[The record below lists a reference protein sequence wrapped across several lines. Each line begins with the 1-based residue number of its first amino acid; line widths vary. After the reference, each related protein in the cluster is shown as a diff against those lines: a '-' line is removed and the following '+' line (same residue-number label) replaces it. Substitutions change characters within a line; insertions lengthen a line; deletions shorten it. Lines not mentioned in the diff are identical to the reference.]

1 MSKTGRGS
9 DQFALRLPDGL
20 REKIKAASDDNLRSM
35 NAEIVF
41 HLQRVFQHVTE
52 TEKGSVSA

>member
-20 REKIKAASDDNLRSM
+20 REKIKTASDDNLRSM

-41 HLQRVFQHVTE
+41 HLQRAFQQVTE